1 MGHPQQIYDRERLS
15 LNIVRLKK
23 SGKNFEII
31 LSNPDDALEL
41 RRGASI
47 SVGDVLRSPEI
58 FSNSRQAEAAS
69 TNDLKNIFGTEKKE
83 EVAKVIIKDGDFHL
97 TAEQKKQILDAK
109 MNKIIEYIHMNAM
122 DPKTKLPHPKQ
133 RIELAMEQARLH
145 INMYESI
152 VSQTDV
158 VVKALQ
164 PILPMSF
171 EKLALRITIPA
182 IYTNK
187 AYSVIKS
194 KYAVKREAWQNDGS
208 VLIELDTQAGKKQD
222 IFNLVNNLT
231 KGEAHITEVKI

>member
-23 SGKNFEII
+23 GGKNFEII
-31 LSNPDDALEL
+31 LSDPNAALEL

-47 SVGDVLRSPEI
+47 SIGDVLRSPEV
-58 FSNSRQAEAAS
+58 FFNARQADVAS
-69 TNDLKNIFGTEKKE
+69 TTDIKKIFKTESKT
-83 EVAKVIIKDGDFHL
+83 EVAKIILKEGEFHL
-97 TAEQKKQILDAK
+97 TAEQKKQILDVK
-109 MNKIIEYIHMNAM
+109 INKIIEYIHMNAM

-133 RIELAMEQARLH
+133 RIQLALEQARVH

-152 VSQTDV
+152 ISQTDT

-171 EKLALRITIPA
+171 EKLSLRITIPA
-182 IYTNK
+182 AHASK
-187 AYSVIKS
+187 AYSSIKS
-194 KYAVKREAWQNDGS
+194 KHVVKRDAWQNDGS
-208 VLIELDTQAGKKQD
+208 VLVELEIQAGKKQD